1 MKVCPQWAGCI
12 TLCSS
17 ELSGYQGFARW
28 HACTPVW
35 DFSVHYVLQDPIL
48 AAVPAFPPS
57 CLYAFAKSWKLGCV
71 KLHCARTCWGAFG
84 DLRLC
89 ETLAGQKCCCHT
101 HPLTPLS
108 IHPHQRVSHPCPTI
122 YVLCKYHVSVVPFL
136 GCSVCSTCNHRHQ
149 HCSFAVV
156 QSCTRSSCSPF
167 CDGCKHPH
175 VCFEHFNTNQRQH
188 KISLAFPFSGLCS
201 AEMGYLS
208 NSSSAFNS
216 EETAWARHLTRT
228 PHRFTQG

>member
-17 ELSGYQGFARW
+17 ELLGYQGFARW

-122 YVLCKYHVSVVPFL
+122 YVLCKYHMSQWCPSWAALCALRATTGTSTAPLLWCRAAPGGHAAPSAMAASTPMSVL
-136 GCSVCSTCNHRHQ
+136 STLIPIKD
-149 HCSFAVV
+149 SIK
-156 QSCTRSSCSPF
+156 SP
-167 CDGCKHPH
+167 
-175 VCFEHFNTNQRQH
+175 
-188 KISLAFPFSGLCS
+188 
-201 AEMGYLS
+201 
-208 NSSSAFNS
+208 
-216 EETAWARHLTRT
+216 
-228 PHRFTQG
+228 